1 MKDHPFFSKGEITGM
16 KITHEK
22 LRKESTY
29 NGQMNC
35 KMNSRCSIISRRIT
49 ILINSSILLF
59 LTYQTIIAN
68 LIFSTLAFGSIR
80 DPEKKLMWIII
91 KSMWYLHRC
100 LINHSLLC
108 SFLNCHNKKTALSQE
123 FRHFNFTN

>member
-1 MKDHPFFSKGEITGM
+1 MKDHPLFSKGEITGM

-22 LRKESTY
+22 LRKVSTY
-29 NGQMNC
+29 NGQKNY
-35 KMNSRCSIISRRIT
+35 KMNTRCSIISRRIT

-80 DPEKKLMWIII
+80 NPEKK
-91 KSMWYLHRC
+91 
-100 LINHSLLC
+100 
-108 SFLNCHNKKTALSQE
+108 TE
-123 FRHFNFTN
+123 